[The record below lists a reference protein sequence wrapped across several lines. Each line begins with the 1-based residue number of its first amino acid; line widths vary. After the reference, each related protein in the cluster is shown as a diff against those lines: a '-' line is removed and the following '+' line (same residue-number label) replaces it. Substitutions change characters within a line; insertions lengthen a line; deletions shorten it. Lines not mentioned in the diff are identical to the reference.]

1 MRIYMAIAIL
11 MMSAS
16 TTAFGLEEAKGS
28 SDGKTMLPEIAGFS
42 DYARRLFNTH
52 PDLKSLD
59 ASLEA
64 VKNVPARAYSLSNPE
79 ISFGL
84 MNVPVGS
91 YSLSD
96 EGMTQKT
103 VGVSQKFPAPGKR
116 GLMKQIAKDDVEIQ
130 SALIPE
136 KRLEL
141 IEKVSILFLELEY
154 LQKARRVV
162 KYNTS
167 VMEGFVKVAL
177 AKYTVGAG
185 LQQDVLHAQT
195 EVSKMSA
202 YLLELEER
210 SGIVTANLLLLADLP
225 EGTDLGRVKLPD
237 YQIPSGGAE
246 ELEALAEGGRPL
258 FSSLRSRIEKAE
270 RNVKLSRKDMLPDY
284 MVSLTY
290 GQRDDIPVTK
300 DDLAS
305 GMLTLSVPLWSNS
318 RQKRKIAEDYM
329 RVEEAREMYNSEKQR
344 LRIAI
349 AELTAAESHKAKI
362 LAVYDEG
369 LLQQASQTVDA
380 TLSAYQVN
388 KVDFLTL
395 VTNQVSLFNYGI
407 KRDQINFQRKASIV
421 RLMRVLGELPTE
433 VANVE

>member
-1 MRIYMAIAIL
+1 MRAYMAVAIL
-11 MMSAS
+11 ILFIS
-16 TTAFGLEEAKGS
+16 TTAFGLEEARGS
-28 SDGKTMLPEIAGFS
+28 SDVKAPLPEIAGFS
-42 DYARRLFNTH
+42 DYARRLFHTH
-52 PDLKSLD
+52 PDIKSLD
-59 ASLEA
+59 ASLKA
-64 VKNVPARAYSLSNPE
+64 VKNVPARAYSLSDPE

-84 MNVPVGS
+84 MSVPLGS
-91 YSLSD
+91 YSFSE

-103 VGVSQKFPAPGKR
+103 VEVTQKFPAPGKR
-116 GLMKQIAKDDVEIQ
+116 GLMKQIAEDNVEIQ

-154 LQKARRVV
+154 LQKARLVV

-210 SGIVTANLLLLADLP
+210 AGIVTANLLLLADLP
-225 EGTDLGRVKLPD
+225 EGTDLDRVRLPK
-237 YQIPSGGAE
+237 YQIPPGGVE

-258 FSSLRSRIEKAE
+258 FSSLRSRIERAE
-270 RNVKLSRKDMLPDY
+270 KNVKLSRKDMLPDY

-329 RVEEAREMYNSEKQR
+329 RVEEAKEMYNSEKQR

-380 TLSAYQVN
+380 AMTAYQVN

-395 VTNQVSLFNYGI
+395 VTNQVTLFNYGI
-407 KRDQINFQRKASIV
+407 KRDQINFQHKASIV
-421 RLMRVLGELPTE
+421 RLMRVLGEMPTE